1 MTIVFKA
8 RLELT
13 LQKGKRFDEY
23 IYNFI
28 FLSILVPHFLLP
40 IAAWRNGPEVAKYKN
55 MWTNIQVQE
64 ANSNFVLIE
73 FTN

>member
-1 MTIVFKA
+1 M
-8 RLELT
+8 

-40 IAAWRNGPEVAKYKN
+40 LAAWKNGSEVAAYKN
-55 MWTNIQVQE
+55 MWTNIQV
-64 ANSNFVLIE
+64 
-73 FTN
+73 